1 MSENKEALLLKL
13 SNCVLEMEDEL
24 VVEVANQYIEAGFS
38 PIDGILEGLVDGM
51 QEAAK
56 LFEEEEYFIPELLVC
71 SEAMYNGLNILKPHL
86 DKNNFGKNKKIVLGV
101 VEGDTHDIG
110 KNLVKIML
118 EAAGY
123 EVIDMGRDVSCES
136 FVDKVLET
144 KADLLA
150 MSTLMSSTM
159 GSMQRVIQIL
169 EEKNIREKVKVIIGG
184 APISLSFSKK
194 IGADGYS
201 SNAVEAVKLV
211 DELLSV

>member
-1 MSENKEALLLKL
+1 MSENKEVLLSKL

-24 VVEVANQYIEAGFS
+24 VVEVAKQYIEAGYS

-159 GSMQRVIQIL
+159 SSMQKVIQIL
-169 EEKNIREKVKVIIGG
+169 DEKNIREKVKVIIGG

>member
-1 MSENKEALLLKL
+1 MSENKEVLLSKL

-24 VVEVANQYIEAGFS
+24 VVEVAKQYIEAGYS

-123 EVIDMGRDVSCES
+123 EVIDMGRDVPCQS

-159 GSMQRVIQIL
+159 SSMQRVIQIL
-169 EEKNIREKVKVIIGG
+169 DEKNIREKVKVIIGG

>member
-1 MSENKEALLLKL
+1 MSENKEVLLSKL

-24 VVEVANQYIEAGFS
+24 VVEVAKQYIEAGYS

-86 DKNNFGKNKKIVLGV
+86 DKSNFGKNKKIVLGV

-159 GSMQRVIQIL
+159 SSMQRVIQIL
-169 EEKNIREKVKVIIGG
+169 EEKNIREKIKVIIGG

>member
-1 MSENKEALLLKL
+1 MSENKEVLLSKL

-24 VVEVANQYIEAGFS
+24 VVEVAKQYIEAGYS

-86 DKNNFGKNKKIVLGV
+86 DKSNFGKNKKIVLGV

-159 GSMQRVIQIL
+159 SSMQRVIQIL
-169 EEKNIREKVKVIIGG
+169 EEKNIRESIKVIIGG

>member
-1 MSENKEALLLKL
+1 MSENKEVLLSKL

-24 VVEVANQYIEAGFS
+24 VVEVAKQYIEAGYS

-86 DKNNFGKNKKIVLGV
+86 DKSNFGKNKKIVLGV

-123 EVIDMGRDVSCES
+123 EVIDMGRDVPCQS

-159 GSMQRVIQIL
+159 SSMQKVIQIL
-169 EEKNIREKVKVIIGG
+169 DEKNIRKSIKVIIGG

>member
-1 MSENKEALLLKL
+1 MSENKEALLSKL

-71 SEAMYNGLNILKPHL
+71 SEAMYNGLNILRPHL
-86 DKNNFGKNKKIVLGV
+86 DKSNFGKNKKIVLGV

-159 GSMQRVIQIL
+159 SSMQRVIQIL
-169 EEKNIREKVKVIIGG
+169 DEKNIREKVKVIIGG

>member
-86 DKNNFGKNKKIVLGV
+86 DKNNFGKNKKIVLGI

>member
-1 MSENKEALLLKL
+1 MSENKEALLSKL

>member
-1 MSENKEALLLKL
+1 MSENKEALLSKL

-159 GSMQRVIQIL
+159 SSMQRVIQIL

>member
-1 MSENKEALLLKL
+1 MSENKEVLLSKL

-24 VVEVANQYIEAGFS
+24 VVEVAKQYIEAGYS
-38 PIDGILEGLVDGM
+38 PIDGILDGLVDGM

-86 DKNNFGKNKKIVLGV
+86 DKSNFGKNKKIVLGV

-159 GSMQRVIQIL
+159 SSMQRVIQIL
-169 EEKNIREKVKVIIGG
+169 EEKNIREKIKVIIGG

>member
-1 MSENKEALLLKL
+1 MSENKEVLLSKL

-24 VVEVANQYIEAGFS
+24 VVEVAKQYIEAGYS

-86 DKNNFGKNKKIVLGV
+86 DKSNFGKNKKIVLGV

-123 EVIDMGRDVSCES
+123 EVIDMGRDVPCQS

-159 GSMQRVIQIL
+159 SSMQRVIQIL
-169 EEKNIREKVKVIIGG
+169 EEKNIRESIKVIIGG

>member
-1 MSENKEALLLKL
+1 MSENKEVLLSKL

-24 VVEVANQYIEAGFS
+24 VVEVAKQYIEAGYS

-86 DKNNFGKNKKIVLGV
+86 DKSNFGKNKKIVLGV

-123 EVIDMGRDVSCES
+123 EVIDMGRDVPCES

-159 GSMQRVIQIL
+159 SSMQRVIQIL
-169 EEKNIREKVKVIIGG
+169 EEKNIRESIKVIIGG

>member
-1 MSENKEALLLKL
+1 MSENKEVLLSKL

-24 VVEVANQYIEAGFS
+24 VVEVAKQYIEAGYS

-86 DKNNFGKNKKIVLGV
+86 DKSNFGKNKKIVLGV

-123 EVIDMGRDVSCES
+123 EVIDMGRDVPCQS

-159 GSMQRVIQIL
+159 SSMQRVIQIL
-169 EEKNIREKVKVIIGG
+169 DEKNIREKVKVIIGG

>member
-24 VVEVANQYIEAGFS
+24 VVEVANQYIEAGFP
-38 PIDGILEGLVDGM
+38 PIDGILDGLVDGM